1 MMSFV
6 VDHVTVVQCICFLGV
21 ADNKV
26 DIQSIVLIIDLH
38 QI

>member
-21 ADNKV
+21 AAAAET
-26 DIQSIVLIIDLH
+26 IRLTYRALYL
-38 QI
+38 